1 MQLARGRGPGD
12 RGDGDVESL
21 FLEPAHRL
29 GDGGEE
35 HLWGGPGTI
44 DALRE
49 VGKGCR
55 VTKVDLQNNADVT
68 DRTGNALLDLLHGQ
82 RGCCGADAHQLARL
96 MLAHQL
102 NAALVVDAKGAASGI
117 VTSTDYLRLYA
128 SAGRH
133 QGTV

>member
-1 MQLARGRGPGD
+1 
-12 RGDGDVESL
+12 
-21 FLEPAHRL
+21 
-29 GDGGEE
+29 
-35 HLWGGPGTI
+35 
-44 DALRE
+44 
-49 VGKGCR
+49 
-55 VTKVDLQNNADVT
+55 
-68 DRTGNALLDLLHGQ
+68 
-82 RGCCGADAHQLARL
+82 